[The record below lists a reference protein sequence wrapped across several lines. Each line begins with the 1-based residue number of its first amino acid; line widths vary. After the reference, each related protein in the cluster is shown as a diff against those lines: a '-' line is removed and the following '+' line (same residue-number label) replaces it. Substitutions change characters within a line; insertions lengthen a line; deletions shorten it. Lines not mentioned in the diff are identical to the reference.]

1 MRSSNRR
8 LFLKQTA
15 FALPSLLAGGAWLR
29 GEEANTSGFPGMIVR
44 STEPQNLE
52 YPFSSLNGL
61 MTPNEHFYIRNH
73 FAAPKIDMPS
83 WRLKVEGAVRQPL
96 DLSYDEVLKLPST
109 TLTATLECAGNGRVF
124 LTPQPQGTLW
134 GLGAVSTAKWKG
146 IGLAALLE
154 RAGVKDGAV
163 EVILEGAD
171 RGAVANPPSPGAI
184 AFARSLPLKKAT
196 QPEVLLAYQMNDA
209 DLPAAHGYP
218 LRAVIGGWYG
228 MASVKWLMRIIVTDK
243 PFRGY
248 FQTFDYSYFERRVG
262 HPTLVP
268 ITRMEVKS
276 AIARPARDEV
286 IPGGQPYRVFGAA
299 WSGEAA
305 VAKVEVSTDGGKNWA
320 AARLVEKSSE
330 TAWGLWEYT
339 WQVPASKG
347 PAKLMAR
354 ATDAQGRTQP
364 LERDADRRHYMITHI
379 VPVDVVIR

>member
-1 MRSSNRR
+1 MRSPSRR
-8 LFLKQTA
+8 AFLKETA
-15 FALPSLLAGGAWLR
+15 IALPGLVVGGAWLR
-29 GEEANTSGFPGMIVR
+29 GEEAAKSNFPGMIVR

-52 YPFSSLNGL
+52 YPFSSLDGL
-61 MTPNEHFYIRNH
+61 ITPNEHFYVRNH
-73 FAAPKIDMPS
+73 FAAPKVDMSS

-96 DLSYDEVLKLPST
+96 DLSYDDLLKLPST

-146 IGLAALLE
+146 IALAALLE

-171 RGAVANPPSPGAI
+171 RGTVANPPSPGAI

-209 DLPAAHGYP
+209 DLPAAHGHP

-228 MASVKWLMRIIVTDK
+228 MASVKWLTRVIVTDK
-243 PFRGY
+243 PFQGY
-248 FQTFDYSYFERRVG
+248 WQTFDYTYFERRDG

-268 ITRMEVKS
+268 ITRMDVKS

-286 IPGGQPYRVFGAA
+286 IPEGRPYRIFGAA
-299 WSGEAA
+299 WSGETTI
-305 VAKVEVSTDGGKNWA
+305 AKVELSTDGGKTWA
-320 AARLVEKSSE
+320 AAKLLEKPTD

-339 WQVPASKG
+339 WQVPAAKG
-347 PAKLMAR
+347 PAKVMAR
-354 ATDAQGRTQP
+354 ATDAQGHTQP
-364 LERDADRRHYMITHI
+364 LERDPDRRHYMISHV
-379 VPVDVVIR
+379 VPVEVLIK

>member
-1 MRSSNRR
+1 MQSPNRR
-8 LFLKQTA
+8 LFLKQATL
-15 FALPSLLAGGAWLR
+15 ALPTLLAGGAWLS
-29 GEEANTSGFPGMIVR
+29 GQEAIKSSFPGMIVR

-52 YPFSSLNGL
+52 YPFSSLNGPI
-61 MTPNEHFYIRNH
+61 TPNEHFYVRNH
-73 FAAPKIDMPS
+73 FAAPRIEMPS
-83 WRLKVEGAVRQPL
+83 WRLKVQGAVRQPL
-96 DLSYDEVLKLPST
+96 DLSYDDLLKLPST

-146 IGLAALLE
+146 IALATLLE

-171 RGAVANPPSPGAI
+171 RGTVANPPSPGAI

-209 DLPAAHGYP
+209 YLAAAHGYP

-228 MASVKWLMRIIVTDK
+228 MASVKWLMRVIVADK
-243 PFRGY
+243 LFQGF
-248 FQTFDYSYFERRVG
+248 FQTLDYSYFERRDG

-268 ITRMEVKS
+268 ITRMEVK
-276 AIARPARDEV
+276 ALIARPACDEV
-286 IPGGQPYRVFGAA
+286 IPAGQPYRVFGAA
-299 WSGEAA
+299 WSGETPI
-305 VAKVEVSTDGGKNWA
+305 AKVEVSTDGGRSWA
-320 AARLVEKSSE
+320 TAKVMEKSTE

-339 WQVPASKG
+339 WQVPAAKG

-354 ATDAQGRTQP
+354 ATDAHGRTQP
-364 LERDADRRHYMITHI
+364 LERDPDRRHYMISHL
-379 VPVDVVIR
+379 VPVDVLIK